1 MSNETIEV
9 IQNQLRILE
18 VELAIEL
25 QKTKVAELNARAKT
39 LIAREGVEDF
49 KLRQMEKR
57 LENIKEE

>member
-1 MSNETIEV
+1 MQNEAIEV

-18 VELAIEL
+18 IELNIEL

-49 KLRQMEKR
+49 KLKQMISTRDK
-57 LENIKEE
+57 LEES